1 MPAASRILDGLWVGA
16 APPPGG
22 YSDRFDVI
30 VFTADEYQPPASMF
44 PGIRVRHFPF
54 DDSGRPT
61 DRDLETAWAAAEA
74 VARDLRRG
82 QRVLV
87 TCRMGRNRSALVAA
101 LALYLIT
108 EAPGADILALVRDRR
123 TDAVGV
129 QALAN
134 RTFQAYLR
142 ALP

>member
-1 MPAASRILDGLWVGA
+1 MPAASRIVDGLWVGA
-16 APPPGG
+16 APPPGD

-30 VFTADEYQPPASMF
+30 VFTADEYQPPAGMF
-44 PGIRVRHFPF
+44 PGVRVRHFPF
-54 DDSGRPT
+54 DDSTQPT
-61 DRDLETAWAAAEA
+61 DRDLATAWAAAEA
-74 VARDLRRG
+74 VARCLSRD

-101 LALYLIT
+101 FALYLIT
-108 EAPGADILALVRDRR
+108 EAPGADILRLVRSRR

-129 QALAN
+129 QALSN
-134 RTFQAYLR
+134 RAFQAYLR